1 MTKSMKIPLGALA
14 LIIVLFF
21 ISQSLQNRHVAQSTD
36 VFSIV
41 MDEVNRFDIQQ
52 DTLFISIQRRD
63 TSWQIMGNDS
73 LLIQMNRINDVENK
87 ILSVKRESNPISNNS
102 KKWNTFN
109 VDDSLGLK
117 LTFYGYNDE
126 KLGAAIF
133 GRSSADWQR
142 CYVRMVDESE
152 VYMTNENVLNRLQTR
167 PTFWG
172 SKPAPPSMPAELDSL

>member
-1 MTKSMKIPLGALA
+1 MTKSMKILLGVLA

-21 ISQSLQNRHVAQSTD
+21 VSQSRQNRHLAQSTN

-73 LLIQMNRINDVENK
+73 LLIQRNRIDDLENK
-87 ILSVKRESNPISNNS
+87 ILSVKRESMVSNNS
-102 KKWNTFN
+102 KKWKTFN
-109 VDDSLGLK
+109 VDDSIGLK

-126 KLGAAIF
+126 KLGEAIF
-133 GRSSADWQR
+133 GRSNSDWQR
-142 CYVRMVDESE
+142 SYVRMVDESE

-167 PTFWG
+167 PAFWG
-172 SKPAPPSMPAELDSL
+172 SKPAPPSVLAEPDSL

>member
-1 MTKSMKIPLGALA
+1 MTKSMKILLGALA

-21 ISQSLQNRHVAQSTD
+21 VSQSRQNRHLAQSTD

-63 TSWQIMGNDS
+63 TSWQIIGNDS

-87 ILSVKRESNPISNNS
+87 ILSVKRESMVSNNS
-102 KKWNTFN
+102 KKWKTFN
-109 VDDSLGLK
+109 VEDSLGLK
-117 LTFYGYNDE
+117 LVFYGYNDE

-133 GRSSADWQR
+133 GRSSSDWQR

-172 SKPAPPSMPAELDSL
+172 SKPAPPSVPAEPDSL

>member
-1 MTKSMKIPLGALA
+1 MTKSMKILLGALA

-21 ISQSLQNRHVAQSTD
+21 VSQSRQNRHLAQSTD

-63 TSWQIMGNDS
+63 TSWQIIGNDS

-87 ILSVKRESNPISNNS
+87 ILSVKRESMVSNNS
-102 KKWNTFN
+102 KKWKTFN
-109 VDDSLGLK
+109 VEDSLGLK
-117 LTFYGYNDE
+117 LAFYGYNDE

-133 GRSSADWQR
+133 GRSSSDWQR

-172 SKPAPPSMPAELDSL
+172 AKPAPSSVPAEPDSL